1 MSKLYIIL
9 QNEFQFGMLK
19 EMTREKYFDAERS
32 FDTVIPQYDS
42 TNPEFLKEMCYFGV
56 DNTF

>member
-1 MSKLYIIL
+1 MSFNLECLRKC
-9 QNEFQFGMLK
+9 Q
-19 EMTREKYFDAERS
+19 EKHYNFDAERS

-56 DNTF
+56 DNTFWEGWMGYW